1 MELCTDSAKD
11 EPEASAV
18 ASEDGNPRLGLEDA
32 DGETL
37 EAKDGSE
44 DVMDDEVFEEAMEP
58 PTPMSLQAFSDS
70 RDDLETIL
78 GNDAV
83 GKLENPVELADVQVG
98 DQNVEEG
105 NKEEEIV
112 GSEGFNFPN
121 QSRLH
126 HQMSDGHEN
135 VDPERSSDE
144 STDPSL
150 PSNQSSKEQ
159 KSIGEQNFDEIV
171 DAKID
176 DMRAEAVAAKIDET
190 IAAKVDAQHID
201 KDTIELVAVEPN
213 KGDAACDKSCHLS
226 GEGDVEQKA
235 MHIETDSLVSC
246 SEVVNET
253 DKVAKRSSDES
264 TDPSLSSNQSSK
276 EQKSVGEQKFDEIV
290 DAKFDDTRTEAVDT
304 KIDETV
310 AAKVDAQHIDKDTD
324 ELVAVEPNKGD
335 AACDKSCHLSGEGDV
350 EQKPMH
356 IETDSLVSCS
366 EVGNEIDKVAKRS
379 SDESTDPSLSSNQSS
394 KEQKIVGE
402 QKFDEIVDAKIDGD
416 TRDETVDATI
426 DETVAAKVDARHIDK
441 DTDEFVAV
449 EPNKGDAACD
459 KSFHLSGEGDVEEKP
474 MHIETDSLV
483 SCSEV
488 GNEIDKVA
496 KRSSDESTDPSL
508 SSNQSSKEQTS
519 VGEQKFDEIVGAKI
533 DAQHID
539 KDTDESV
546 AVEPNK
552 GDASCDKS
560 CHLSGERDAE
570 KEPMHIET
578 DSLVSCS
585 EVGNEID
592 KVAKRSSDIE
602 DGEKMFMQNRSSP
615 MASHHVD
622 GEVEVAN
629 GSEFNIGTTS
639 KELQSDRCE
648 VEEFER
654 VESVMPDDN
663 GELACDTNSN
673 KLTPLVDMKDDLV
686 KSVVITEGLEKL
698 QQLTANDAELDTSFV
713 TNGHSTAKNEDAGGA
728 TNVSVSRINEDAPRA
743 HVANAAGNAANGYS
757 KKATGD
763 MHGSNDKPKE
773 QYVGNLNSGSSE
785 NTQRSTPS
793 TLLSP
798 KPENSRGSSLTAPA
812 GLGSSASLPEPSLRP
827 LQQSRGSTTLTNSQP
842 SIVPSEEEEENDET
856 RKKLQMIRVKFL
868 RLAHRLGQTPHN
880 AVVAQVLY
888 RLGLAEQLKRNT
900 KRPGVFSFDQA
911 SVVAGQL
918 EAAGQETL
926 DFSCTI
932 MVIGK
937 SGVGKTATINSIFDE
952 VKLPTDAFLLGTKKV
967 QEVVGMV
974 QGIKV
979 RVIDTPGLFLSS
991 LDQHRNEKILH
1002 SVKKFIKKSPPD
1014 IVLYFDRLD
1023 MQSRDFGDAPLLQT
1037 ITNIFG
1043 ASIWF
1048 NAIVVL
1054 THAAS
1059 APPDG
1064 PNGSPLS
1071 YDMFVTQRTHV
1082 VQQAIRQ
1089 AAGDVRLMNPVSLV
1103 ENHSACRMNRAGQR
1117 VLPNGQVWKPQLLL
1131 LSFASKILAEANSLL
1146 NLQDGPPGKPF
1157 GSRRRAPPL
1166 PFLLSSLLQ
1175 SRPQL
1180 KLPEDQFD
1188 EDDNLDDDL
1197 AESSRSD
1204 EGSDYD
1210 ELPPFKPLSKSQIS
1224 KLSKAQKK
1232 AYFEELD
1239 YREKL
1244 FYKKQLTE
1252 ERKQR
1257 KLATKLADMAKDLPL
1272 ENNLG
1277 EVEEESNGSATV
1289 PVPLPD
1295 YVLPHSFDCDN
1306 PSHRYRFLDSSNQW
1320 LIRPV
1325 LDSQGWDHDVGYEG
1339 LNVERVFV
1347 VKDKIPLSVSGQLT
1361 KDKKECTF
1369 QMELGSSLKHSESKA
1384 TSLGLEMQTVGK
1396 DIAYT
1401 LRGETRFRNFRRNN
1415 TTAGASVS
1423 VLGDST
1429 SAGIKLEDKLILS
1442 RRFRLLMSGGAMTG
1456 KGDVAYGGRLEAVLR
1471 DKDYPIGQAL
1481 STIALSF
1488 VEWHDDLSLGCN
1500 IQSQI
1505 PFGRG
1510 TNITG
1515 HANLNNRGTGQ
1526 FGIRLNSSEHLQ
1538 IVLLAMVPILRN
1550 LHRTFFGSSHSM

>member
-1 MELCTDSAKD
+1 MERCTDSAKD
-11 EPEASAV
+11 MPEASAV
-18 ASEDGNPRLGLEDA
+18 ASEDGNPGLGLKDA

-58 PTPMSLQAFSDS
+58 PTPLSQQTFSDS
-70 RDDLETIL
+70 RDDLETSL
-78 GNDAV
+78 ENEAV
-83 GKLENPVELADVQVG
+83 GKLENSVESADVQVG

-105 NKEEEIV
+105 KAEEEIV
-112 GSEGFNFPN
+112 GSEGFNAPI
-121 QSRLH
+121 QSGLH

-135 VDPERSSDE
+135 VDPERFDE

-150 PSNQSSKEQ
+150 PSNQNSKEQ
-159 KSIGEQNFDEIV
+159 KFVGEQKFDEIV
-171 DAKID
+171 GAKID
-176 DMRAEAVAAKIDET
+176 DARAEAVDARIDETVAAKID
-190 IAAKVDAQHID
+190 ARHID
-201 KDTIELVAVEPN
+201 KDTDELVAVELN
-213 KGDAACDKSCHLS
+213 KEDAACDKSCHLS
-226 GEGDVEQKA
+226 GEGDV
-235 MHIETDSLVSC
+235 
-246 SEVVNET
+246 
-253 DKVAKRSSDES
+253 
-264 TDPSLSSNQSSK
+264 
-276 EQKSVGEQKFDEIV
+276 
-290 DAKFDDTRTEAVDT
+290 
-304 KIDETV
+304 
-310 AAKVDAQHIDKDTD
+310 
-324 ELVAVEPNKGD
+324 
-335 AACDKSCHLSGEGDV
+335 
-350 EQKPMH
+350 
-356 IETDSLVSCS
+356 
-366 EVGNEIDKVAKRS
+366 
-379 SDESTDPSLSSNQSS
+379 
-394 KEQKIVGE
+394 
-402 QKFDEIVDAKIDGD
+402 
-416 TRDETVDATI
+416 
-426 DETVAAKVDARHIDK
+426 
-441 DTDEFVAV
+441 
-449 EPNKGDAACD
+449 
-459 KSFHLSGEGDVEEKP
+459 
-474 MHIETDSLV
+474 
-483 SCSEV
+483 
-488 GNEIDKVA
+488 
-496 KRSSDESTDPSL
+496 
-508 SSNQSSKEQTS
+508 
-519 VGEQKFDEIVGAKI
+519 
-533 DAQHID
+533 
-539 KDTDESV
+539 
-546 AVEPNK
+546 
-552 GDASCDKS
+552 
-560 CHLSGERDAE
+560 E

-592 KVAKRSSDIE
+592 KVANISSDESTDTSLPSNQSSKEQKSGGEQKFDETVGAKIDDPRPEAVDTNIGETEAAKIDARRIDKDTDELVAVEPNKGDTACDKSCHLSGERDVEKEPMHIETDSLVSCSEIGNAIGKVAKRSSDIE
-602 DGEKMFMQNRSSP
+602 DGEKMFM
-615 MASHHVD
+615 ASHHVD
-622 GEVEVAN
+622 GEVGDVAN
-629 GSEFNIGTTS
+629 GSKLNIGTAS
-639 KELQSDRCE
+639 KELQSEKYE

-654 VESVMPDDN
+654 VESVLPDDN
-663 GELACDTNSN
+663 GELASDTNSN
-673 KLTPLVDMKDDLV
+673 KLTLLEDMKDDLV
-686 KSVVITEGLEKL
+686 KSLVITEGLEKL
-698 QQLTANDAELDTSFV
+698 QQLTANVAEVDTSFV
-713 TNGHSTAKNEDAGGA
+713 TNGHSTVKNEDTSGA
-728 TNVSVSRINEDAPRA
+728 TNVYASRNNEDASRA
-743 HVANAAGNAANGYS
+743 HAANATNGYS
-757 KKATGD
+757 KEAAGD
-763 MHGSNDKPKE
+763 MHGSSNKLKE
-773 QYVGNLNSGSSE
+773 QYVGNLKSGTSE

-812 GLGSSASLPEPSLRP
+812 GLGSSASLPEPSFRP

-842 SIVPSEEEEENDET
+842 SVVPSEDEEESDET
-856 RKKLQMIRVKFL
+856 RMKLQMIRVKFL

-937 SGVGKTATINSIFDE
+937 SGVGKTTTINSIFDE

-1175 SRPQL
+1175 SRPLL

-1188 EDDNLDDDL
+1188 DDDNLDDL
-1197 AESSRSD
+1197 AESSHSD

-1244 FYKKQLTE
+1244 FYKKQLKE

-1257 KLATKLADMAKDLPL
+1257 KLATKLADMAKDMPS
-1272 ENNLG
+1272 ENNMG

-1295 YVLPHSFDCDN
+1295 YVLPNSFDSDN

-1339 LNVERVFV
+1339 LNVERVFI

-1361 KDKKECTF
+1361 KDKKESTF
-1369 QMELGSSLKHSESKA
+1369 QMELASSLKHSESKA

-1415 TTAGASVS
+1415 TSAGASVT

-1481 STIALSF
+1481 STLALSF
-1488 VEWHDDLSLGCN
+1488 MEWHDDLSLGCN

-1538 IVLLAMVPILRN
+1538 IVLLAFVPLLRN
-1550 LHRTFFGSSHSM
+1550 LHRTFFGSSQSM

>member
-1 MELCTDSAKD
+1 MEPCTDSAKD
-11 EPEASAV
+11 EPEAVAV
-18 ASEDGNPRLGLEDA
+18 ASEDGNPGLGLEDA

-37 EAKDGSE
+37 VAKDGSE

-70 RDDLETIL
+70 RDVLEPPTPMSQQAFSDSRDVLEPPTPMSQQAISDSHDDLETSL
-78 GNDAV
+78 ENLTV
-83 GKLENPVELADVQVG
+83 GKLENPVESADVQAG

-105 NKEEEIV
+105 KEEE
-112 GSEGFNFPN
+112 GFNVPK
-121 QSRLH
+121 QSGLH

-135 VDPERSSDE
+135 VDPERFDE

-150 PSNQSSKEQ
+150 PSNQSSNEQ
-159 KSIGEQNFDEIV
+159 KSVREQKFDEIV

-176 DMRAEAVAAKIDET
+176 DMRAEAV
-190 IAAKVDAQHID
+190 DA
-201 KDTIELVAVEPN
+201 
-213 KGDAACDKSCHLS
+213 
-226 GEGDVEQKA
+226 
-235 MHIETDSLVSC
+235 
-246 SEVVNET
+246 
-253 DKVAKRSSDES
+253 
-264 TDPSLSSNQSSK
+264 
-276 EQKSVGEQKFDEIV
+276 
-290 DAKFDDTRTEAVDT
+290 

-310 AAKVDAQHIDKDTD
+310 AAKVDAQHIYEDTD
-324 ELVAVEPNKGD
+324 EFVAVEPNNGD
-335 AACDKSCHLSGEGDV
+335 AACEKSCHLSGEGDV
-350 EQKPMH
+350 EKKPIH
-356 IETDSLVSCS
+356 IETDSLISCS

-379 SDESTDPSLSSNQSS
+379 SDEPTDPSLPSNQSS
-394 KEQKIVGE
+394 KEQK
-402 QKFDEIVDAKIDGD
+402 
-416 TRDETVDATI
+416 
-426 DETVAAKVDARHIDK
+426 
-441 DTDEFVAV
+441 
-449 EPNKGDAACD
+449 
-459 KSFHLSGEGDVEEKP
+459 
-474 MHIETDSLV
+474 
-483 SCSEV
+483 
-488 GNEIDKVA
+488 
-496 KRSSDESTDPSL
+496 
-508 SSNQSSKEQTS
+508 S

-552 GDASCDKS
+552 GDASGDKS
-560 CHLSGERDAE
+560 CHLSGEGDVE

-578 DSLVSCS
+578 DSLISCS
-585 EVGNEID
+585 EVGNETD

-602 DGEKMFMQNRSSP
+602 DGEKMFMHIRSRP

-622 GEVEVAN
+622 GEVGEVAI
-629 GSEFNIGTTS
+629 GSEFNIGTAS
-639 KELQSDRCE
+639 RELQSEKYE

-654 VESVMPDDN
+654 VESVLPDDN
-663 GELACDTNSN
+663 GGLACDTNSN
-673 KLTPLVDMKDDLV
+673 KLTPLEDMKDDSV
-686 KSVVITEGLEKL
+686 KSVVITDGLEKL
-698 QQLTANDAELDTSFV
+698 QQLTANDAKLDTSFV
-713 TNGHSTAKNEDAGGA
+713 TNGHSTVKDEGTSGAPNVNVSRNNEDASPA
-728 TNVSVSRINEDAPRA
+728 Y
-743 HVANAAGNAANGYS
+743 VANATNGYS
-757 KKATGD
+757 REATGD
-763 MHGSNDKPKE
+763 MHGSNDKLKE
-773 QYVGNLNSGSSE
+773 QHVGNLNSGTSE
-785 NTQRSTPS
+785 NTQRSTSS

-827 LQQSRGSTTLTNSQP
+827 LQQSRGSTTLTNPQP
-842 SIVPSEEEEENDET
+842 SVVPSEDEEENDET

-967 QEVVGMV
+967 QEVVGLV

-1023 MQSRDFGDAPLLQT
+1023 MQNRDFGDAPLLQT

-1146 NLQDGPPGKPF
+1146 NLQDGPPGKAF
-1157 GSRRRAPPL
+1157 GSRRRGPPL

-1244 FYKKQLTE
+1244 FYKKQLKE
-1252 ERKQR
+1252 ERNQR
-1257 KLATKLADMAKDLPL
+1257 KLAAKLADMAKDMPS
-1272 ENNLG
+1272 ENNMG

-1295 YVLPHSFDCDN
+1295 YVLPHSFDSDN

-1369 QMELGSSLKHSESKA
+1369 QMELASSLKHSESKA

-1396 DIAYT
+1396 DIACT
-1401 LRGETRFRNFRRNN
+1401 LRGETRFKNFRRNN
-1415 TTAGASVS
+1415 PSAGASVT
-1423 VLGDST
+1423 VLGDSA
-1429 SAGIKLEDKLILS
+1429 SAGIKLEDKIILS
-1442 RRFRLLMSGGAMTG
+1442 RRFRLLVSGGAMTG
-1456 KGDVAYGGRLEAVLR
+1456 KGDVAYGGRFEAVLR

-1481 STIALSF
+1481 STLALSL
-1488 VEWHDDLSLGCN
+1488 VEWHDELSLGCN
-1500 IQSQI
+1500 IQAQI

-1515 HANLNNRGTGQ
+1515 HANLNNRATGQ
-1526 FGIRLNSSEHLQ
+1526 FGVRLNSSEHLQ
-1538 IVLLAMVPILRN
+1538 IVLLAIVPILRN
-1550 LHRTFFGSSHSM
+1550 LHRTFFGSSQSM